1 MKRVLTM
8 AALLATICI
17 MPATARIASADD
29 KMAGD
34 KMAGEKMMGDKMGDS
49 GMMMKMKGDKT
60 VTLEGEVMSA
70 ECFATHG
77 EHGAEHAS
85 CAMRSLEA
93 GDPVSLLLKNGQ
105 VVLLVQHP
113 GHDEAY
119 KLVRTMAAKSVK
131 ATGTLRNVGGIKT
144 LIVDSVVGADE
155 KMMKHM

>member
-1 MKRVLTM
+1 MKRVLTL
-8 AALLATICI
+8 AALLATICL
-17 MPATARIASADD
+17 MPATARISSAED

-34 KMAGEKMMGDKMGDS
+34 KMMGDKMAGEM

-60 VTLEGEVMSA
+60 VTLKGEVMSA

-85 CAMRSLEA
+85 CAMHSLEA
-93 GDPVSLLLKNGQ
+93 GDPVALLLKNGQ
-105 VVLLVQHP
+105 TVLLLQHP

-119 KLVRTMAAKSVK
+119 KLVRTMAAKSVM

-144 LIVDSVVGADE
+144 LIVDSVVVADD